1 MKKARPY
8 RGKSFY
14 KLMAAFFAVTFLCS
28 LLILLQYLNGE
39 KTRREET
46 IRSYQS
52 MVEKSMSNTADKM
65 SLYEEVS
72 VIISQL
78 EGLDTLASAE
88 YISLGSPQA
97 VEFVQSYV
105 DTVRFNLP
113 STDPPMFLYFQNSGR
128 VFGKTA
134 EEDSL
139 ENGTIT
145 EHFGMNIQTWNQL
158 IQVGEEGA
166 CAIIHDP
173 NMDFARFVYVREIY
187 PHVVWII
194 GMEDQQVSEELRYS
208 YLPEGAQTV
217 FLTRNNQIITSKPAD
232 EQPELP
238 FEFEQ
243 VASWPAFHMETWG
256 GQSYFVYHQ
265 GFTND
270 TLQQIVVIP
279 DEDSRDW
286 ITMILGSILITF
298 AVTFVAG
305 GALSYF
311 FSATLYRP
319 VERMVDAL
327 PLEKSCRDQSEFQM
341 VASTVQEL
349 SKKAK
354 TYENQLSSQSDL
366 LATSLV
372 TRLLKGE
379 ICLTPDIA
387 EALGQCGFPTAC
399 KRFLV
404 FVLLIDEE
412 EEAEMPPTQREET
425 GNLLQETCRSFFLNG
440 GFSSYVVADL
450 DRYIGIVD
458 LDGEEIEA
466 VETCAKNMQAFAASE
481 LHMQVSI
488 SLSNEHILLNDL
500 HDAYQEAMQVVE
512 YHLLTGEYGSIGVYS
527 RLAEVLSAGSGNR
540 EFLAQV
546 NKLSNSIQSANY
558 KQATEMLREIE
569 NAYTRHP
576 AVLPQAQ
583 LQISYLTDSILLSL
597 FDSGLDPE
605 LLKSLR
611 CSEQLRQ
618 ARGMESLCRRTRRI
632 FDYLDTQ
639 KEQSRPQG
647 KRIEPIIQYIQEHY
661 QDINLSAGSVAE
673 HFHMSLPVLS
683 NLFKSEL
690 NIGFLD
696 YLHKYRIERAKD
708 LILHTD
714 HTIGDISSMVGYA
727 NSITMNRAFKRYEGV
742 TPGWY
747 RQAASSHV
755 PASGGE
761 GKT

>member
-305 GALSYF
+305 GALGF
-311 FSATLYRP
+311 DTLAAQTILKLRTQYSQ
-319 VERMVDAL
+319 VKLILVL
-327 PLEKSCRDQSEFQM
+327 PCETQTRGWPEEDVRIYE
-341 VASTVQEL
+341 EI
-349 SKKAK
+349 KKAADK
-354 TYENQLSSQSDL
+354 VRY
-366 LATSLV
+366 TS
-372 TRLLKGE
+372 
-379 ICLTPDIA
+379 
-387 EALGQCGFPTAC
+387 
-399 KRFLV
+399 
-404 FVLLIDEE
+404 
-412 EEAEMPPTQREET
+412 
-425 GNLLQETCRSFFLNG
+425 
-440 GFSSYVVADL
+440 
-450 DRYIGIVD
+450 
-458 LDGEEIEA
+458 
-466 VETCAKNMQAFAASE
+466 
-481 LHMQVSI
+481 
-488 SLSNEHILLNDL
+488 
-500 HDAYQEAMQVVE
+500 VE
-512 YHLLTGEYGSIGVYS
+512 YTRGCMHKRNRHLVDHSGVCVAYLTES
-527 RLAEVLSAGSGNR
+527 RGG
-540 EFLAQV
+540 
-546 NKLSNSIQSANY
+546 
-558 KQATEMLREIE
+558 T
-569 NAYTRHP
+569 AYT
-576 AVLPQAQ
+576 VD
-583 LQISYLTDSILLSL
+583 Y
-597 FDSGLDPE
+597 
-605 LLKSLR
+605 
-611 CSEQLRQ
+611 
-618 ARGMESLCRRTRRI
+618 ARKNGV
-632 FDYLDTQ
+632 
-639 KEQSRPQG
+639 PV
-647 KRIEPIIQYIQEHY
+647 
-661 QDINLSAGSVAE
+661 INL
-673 HFHMSLPVLS
+673 
-683 NLFKSEL
+683 
-690 NIGFLD
+690 
-696 YLHKYRIERAKD
+696 
-708 LILHTD
+708 
-714 HTIGDISSMVGYA
+714 
-727 NSITMNRAFKRYEGV
+727 
-742 TPGWY
+742 
-747 RQAASSHV
+747 
-755 PASGGE
+755 GE
-761 GKT
+761 K